1 MNTENIS
8 CTKRKNICVLDKNEY
23 LYDSIVGNAWFFD
36 RNNLVERDDQ
46 NNYKKAC
53 IKINSTKL
61 NILLFTEESDF
72 LNNQPI
78 IDLLI
83 INSTLKPKLDRFV
96 ISNVI
101 NLTQSVFTDDDV
113 FFPLPLKLQSLLTT
127 IEKIITSDLL
137 FYRINDQWIYSEK
150 QSCILSLDKKITL
163 TGKENQIVRSIVNNN
178 FKIEISA
185 LKEKVWGYNVFCESS
200 TVETHLYRLK
210 QKLPSEFLYFDNK
223 FVSFLSLD

>member
-1 MNTENIS
+1 MS
-8 CTKRKNICVLDKNEY
+8 DKNDY
-23 LYDSIVGNAWFFD
+23 LYDTIVGNAWFFD
-36 RNNLVERDDQ
+36 KNILVEKDDQ

-53 IKINSTKL
+53 IKINSIKL

-72 LNNQPI
+72 LKNQSI

-83 INSTLKPKLDRFV
+83 INSTLKYKLDRFV

-101 NLTQSVFTDDDV
+101 NLTQSIFTDDDI
-113 FFPLPLKLQSLLTT
+113 FFPLPLKLQSLLTI

-137 FYRINDQWIYSEK
+137 FCRINNKWIYSEK
-150 QSCILSLDKKITL
+150 QSCILSLDKKIIL
-163 TGKENQIVRSIVNNN
+163 TGKENQIVKSIINNN

-185 LKEKVWGYNVFCESS
+185 LRQKVWGHNIFCESS

-210 QKLPSEFLYFDNK
+210 QKLPSNFLHFDNK